1 MKRERPEYIWDAVR
15 PFLIYNILFIA
26 IRTVLSGILEYILLD
41 PAQETVSVSL
51 LWSEISQIAIIGITS
66 VCAAIPLMGVGQR
79 SIMIMRGRSEQAWIT
94 NRRDSRLLLSI
105 LPLGT
110 LSLSV
115 LLNLL
120 LSESGASSEVPVSAA
135 AIPAAA
141 AVYGLLTPFIE
152 ELVYRGT
159 LQKRRDTC
167 RDDVLKGNPAV
178 PVCRGDKKSTE
189 HRTVRKKQLI
199 EHIGTGNERNKLF
212 CCPAGR
218 WIGCYT
224 CRALSGSFSF

>member
-141 AVYGLLTPFIE
+141 AVYGLLTPYRRTRIQRNCVVQAE
-152 ELVYRGT
+152 KGLYTIAGGALVLT
-159 LQKRRDTC
+159 SVRRRSRADPS
-167 RDDVLKGNPAV
+167 RVLRVYNGNSI
-178 PVCRGDKKSTE
+178 C
-189 HRTVRKKQLI
+189 L
-199 EHIGTGNERNKLF
+199 KL
-212 CCPAGR
+212 
-218 WIGCYT
+218 
-224 CRALSGSFSF
+224 

>member
-26 IRTVLSGILEYILLD
+26 IRTVLSGILEYILIN

-51 LWSEISQIAIIGITS
+51 LWRELSQIVIVGIS
-66 VCAAIPLMGVGQR
+66 SACAAIPLMGVGQR

-94 NRRDSRLLLSI
+94 HRRDSRLLMSI

-120 LSESGASSEVPVSAA
+120 LSESGASSLHHCRRRSCPHFCSAS
-135 AIPAAA
+135 
-141 AVYGLLTPFIE
+141 LT
-152 ELVYRGT
+152 
-159 LQKRRDTC
+159 RRS
-167 RDDVLKGNPAV
+167 VKG
-178 PVCRGDKKSTE
+178 ST
-189 HRTVRKKQLI
+189 RL
-199 EHIGTGNERNKLF
+199 
-212 CCPAGR
+212 
-218 WIGCYT
+218 
-224 CRALSGSFSF
+224 